1 MKQTRSKV
9 LVLFLFWVCVLFV
22 SSGAANASFLDEIL
36 KVKPVKE
43 KAEKPQAPSEK
54 KEAQSESVKLALE
67 LSQAFAE
74 VAKKAGPAVVFV
86 QVEKVVVKRGP
97 ALEPFPFGG
106 PFDFFGNDFFE
117 RFFRQRFPRKYR
129 QMGAGSGFIISPD
142 GYILT
147 NNHVVANAEKVKVKL
162 SDGREFKAKVVGTD
176 PASDVAV
183 LKIEAKD
190 LPVLPLGDSDKIQ
203 VGEWVI
209 AIGNPFGL
217 TQTVT
222 VGVVSAKGR
231 SGVGITDYED
241 FIQTDAAINPGNSG
255 GPLVNLKGEAIG
267 MNTAIFTR
275 SGGYMGIG
283 FAIPINMIKVIT
295 EQLIK
300 TGKVVRGWL
309 GVVIQELNE
318 DLAKSFGL
326 SKPEGA
332 LVTEVAE
339 NSPAQRAGL
348 KPGDIILEYNG
359 KPVKNVAELRTMV
372 ALTKPGTKVKMTIF
386 RKGERKVLEVTIG
399 NQPQE
404 FSVLSGEN
412 EVLKKIGLEVGPVT
426 PEISEQFGYGAHEGV
441 VITGVAPGS
450 PAAMAGLR
458 PGMLIEEVNRVRVR
472 SMKEFARALEKSKR
486 TGSILLLVRSKDI
499 RRYVAIRI
507 R

>member
-1 MKQTRSKV
+1 MKRAFALIFV
-9 LVLFLFWVCVLFV
+9 FLAFF
-22 SSGAANASFLDEIL
+22 SFSAQAWAKGSIFEEIL
-36 KVKPVKE
+36 KIKKVE
-43 KAEKPQAPSEK
+43 GEESKASVSSEDE
-54 KEAQSESVKLALE
+54 EAIGLALK
-67 LSQAFAE
+67 LSKAFAA

-97 ALEPFPFGG
+97 AFEPFPFGS
-106 PFDFFGNDFFE
+106 PFDFFGDEFFE
-117 RFFRQRFPRKYR
+117 RFFGRRFPRKYR
-129 QMGAGSGFIISPD
+129 QMGAGSGFIISKD
-142 GYILT
+142 GYIIT
-147 NNHVVANAEKVKVKL
+147 NNHVVADADKVKVKL
-162 SDGREFKAKVVGTD
+162 ADGREFNAKIVGTD

-183 LKIEAKD
+183 LKIEAEN
-190 LPVLPLGDSDKIQ
+190 LPVLPLGDSDKIE
-203 VGEWVI
+203 VGEWVL

-222 VGVVSAKGR
+222 VGVISAKGR

-255 GPLVNLKGEAIG
+255 GPLVNLRGEAIG

-283 FAIPINMIKVIT
+283 FAIPINMVKIIT

-300 TGKVVRGWL
+300 TGKVTRGWL

-326 SKPEGA
+326 EKPEGA

-339 NSPAQRAGL
+339 NSPAERAGL
-348 KPGDIILEYNG
+348 KPGDVIVEYNG

-372 ALTKPGTKVKMTIF
+372 ALTPPGTKVKLVVV
-386 RKGERKVLEVTIG
+386 RKGKRKTLEVTIG
-399 NQPQE
+399 NQPQSLALLTGQDE
-404 FSVLSGEN
+404 F
-412 EVLKKIGLEVGPVT
+412 LKKLGLEVQPLT
-426 PEISEQFGYGAHEGV
+426 PELAEQFGYGVKEGV
-441 VITGVAPGS
+441 IITGVAPGS

-458 PGMLIEEVNRVRVR
+458 PGMLVEEVNHQKVRTL
-472 SMKEFARALEKSKR
+472 KDFARALAQSKK
-486 TGSILLLVRSKDI
+486 TGRVLFLVRDREF
-499 RRYVAIRI
+499 RRYVAIRL

>member
-1 MKQTRSKV
+1 MKRAFALIFV
-9 LVLFLFWVCVLFV
+9 FLAFF
-22 SSGAANASFLDEIL
+22 SFSAQAWAKGSIFEEIL
-36 KVKPVKE
+36 KIKKVE
-43 KAEKPQAPSEK
+43 GEESKASVSSEDE
-54 KEAQSESVKLALE
+54 EAIGLALK
-67 LSQAFAE
+67 LSKAFAA

-97 ALEPFPFGG
+97 AFEPFPFGS
-106 PFDFFGNDFFE
+106 PFDFFGDEFFE
-117 RFFRQRFPRKYR
+117 RFFGRRFPRKYR
-129 QMGAGSGFIISPD
+129 QMGAGSGFIISKD
-142 GYILT
+142 GYIIT
-147 NNHVVANAEKVKVKL
+147 NNHVVADADKVKVKL
-162 SDGREFKAKVVGTD
+162 ADGREFNAKIVGTD

-183 LKIEAKD
+183 LKIEAEN
-190 LPVLPLGDSDKIQ
+190 LPVLPLGDSDKIE
-203 VGEWVI
+203 VGEWVL

-222 VGVVSAKGR
+222 VGVISAKGR

-255 GPLVNLKGEAIG
+255 GPLVNLRGEAIG

-283 FAIPINMIKVIT
+283 FAIPINMVKIIT

-300 TGKVVRGWL
+300 TGKVTRGWL

-326 SKPEGA
+326 EKPEGA

-339 NSPAQRAGL
+339 NSPAERAGL
-348 KPGDIILEYNG
+348 KPGDVIVEYNG

-372 ALTKPGTKVKMTIF
+372 ALTPPGTKVKLVVV
-386 RKGERKVLEVTIG
+386 RKGKRKTLEVTIG
-399 NQPQE
+399 NQPQSLALLTGQDE
-404 FSVLSGEN
+404 F
-412 EVLKKIGLEVGPVT
+412 LKKLGLEVQPLT
-426 PEISEQFGYGAHEGV
+426 PELAEQFGYGVKEGV
-441 VITGVAPGS
+441 IITGVAPGS

-458 PGMLIEEVNRVRVR
+458 PGMLVEEVNHQKVRTL
-472 SMKEFARALEKSKR
+472 KDFARALVQSKK
-486 TGSILLLVRSKDI
+486 TGRVLFLVRDREF
-499 RRYVAIRI
+499 RRYVAIRL